1 MDKPTS
7 PMTAEEIE
15 AAIQE
20 SKAYVKESGGKS
32 AEGFVRTPTGPK
44 SIDDEEPNDLL

>member
-1 MDKPTS
+1 MDKQS
-7 PMTAEEIE
+7 PPLTAESID

-20 SKAYVKESGGKS
+20 SKAYVRKSGGKS

-44 SIDDEEPNDLL
+44 SIDDEEPDDLL